1 MPCEVPG
8 DTCRVRAP
16 GSGAQQGDRCGRRAL
31 KLLDHLRSR
40 RGLRRPLKEG
50 GDTGG
55 ARGQGPVHPP
65 LCAASPPPS
74 ILAHQ
79 VPNARKLKRKEQLW
93 ERLAKQ
99 GKLPGEVRRA
109 QARLLNPPAARAQP
123 GPQDSVQRPFYDL
136 WAKGS
141 ECPRSR
147 PSALGWAVILGGSL
161 RVSLRVFGTV
171 WRVEVAPC
179 PRSCSAF
186 QNGLMPVPRPWV
198 FSAFWTL
205 STCSLPWRS
214 KPFGV

>member
-1 MPCEVPG
+1 MLFRSHMLGKGPWVWSSAGRQVWE
-8 DTCRVRAP
+8 A
-16 GSGAQQGDRCGRRAL
+16 GSEAAGPREEQ
-31 KLLDHLRSR
+31 
-40 RGLRRPLKEG
+40 EG

-74 ILAHQ
+74 VLAHQ

-109 QARLLNPPAARAQP
+109 QARLLNPPAARAKP
-123 GPQDSVQRPFYDL
+123 GPQDTVQRPFYDL

-147 PSALGWAVILGGSL
+147 PSALGWAVISGGAL
-161 RVSLRVFGTV
+161 RVSLRVF
-171 WRVEVAPC
+171 
-179 PRSCSAF
+179 
-186 QNGLMPVPRPWV
+186 
-198 FSAFWTL
+198 
-205 STCSLPWRS
+205 STD
-214 KPFGV
+214 